1 MLKIPLK
8 ILEKPGNTSRNGNK
22 KMKLQTPYY
31 LIDEK
36 KLLEN
41 MKKISYI
48 RKMSGAKFVLAL
60 KCFSTWCVFDLMSEY
75 MDGTTSSSL
84 YEAKLGY
91 EKFGKEVHAYSVA
104 YPKEEITELKKF
116 ADKIIF
122 NSVSQL
128 NEFYPLVKNKN
139 LGLRINPKIS
149 YSHFDLADPARK
161 YSRLGVCDKKE
172 ILQNLDKIN
181 GAMFHFNC
189 ENEDVDNL
197 EKSLAYIGKNY
208 KELLEKIN
216 WVSFGGG
223 IYFTK
228 KGYDVKKFCKILK
241 EFSQKH
247 NVQIY
252 LEPGE
257 SSITMS
263 AKLVTTVLDV
273 VKNEKDIAVVD
284 SSIEAHMLDLLTY
297 HTPAKMKVFKNA
309 KYEYIVAGRS
319 CLAGDIFGT
328 YKFGKKIKPGDTVE
342 FEDAAGYSMVKM
354 NWFNGLPM
362 PAIVVKR
369 LNGKTEVIRKF
380 TYKDFVNNL
389 GNAGN

>member
-1 MLKIPLK
+1 
-8 ILEKPGNTSRNGNK
+8 
-22 KMKLQTPYY
+22 MKLQTPYY
-31 LIDEK
+31 FIEEK

-41 MKKISYI
+41 MKKIAFI
-48 RKMSGAKFVLAL
+48 REQSGAKFVLAL
-60 KCFSTWCVFDLMSEY
+60 KCFSTWSVFDLMSKY
-75 MDGTTSSSL
+75 MDGTTSSAL

-104 YPKEEITELKKF
+104 YPKEEILELKNF

-122 NSVSQL
+122 NSISQL
-128 NEFYPLVKNKN
+128 KRFYPLVKNKS
-139 LGLRINPKIS
+139 LGIRVNPKIS

-161 YSRLGVCDKKE
+161 NSRLGVLNKKD
-172 ILQNLDKIN
+172 ILDNLDKIN
-181 GAMFHFNC
+181 GLMFHFNC

-197 EKSLAYIGKNY
+197 EQSLNYIGKNY
-208 KELLEKIN
+208 SAMLQKVE

-228 KGYDVKKFCKILK
+228 AGYNIKKFCKILRD
-241 EFSQKH
+241 FSKKY

-263 AKLVTTVLDV
+263 AKLVTSVLDITH
-273 VKNEKDIAVVD
+273 NGKDIAVID

-297 HTPAKMKVFKNA
+297 HTPAKMAKQKNA
-309 KYEYIVAGRS
+309 KYEYIVAGRT

-328 YKFGKKIKPGDTVE
+328 YKFSKPLKIGDKIE

-354 NWFNGLPM
+354 NWFNGVPM
-362 PAIVVKR
+362 PSIVIKR
-369 LNGKTEVIRKF
+369 LNGKIEVVKSF
-380 TYKDFVNNL
+380 TYKDFIGNL
-389 GNAGN
+389 S

>member
-1 MLKIPLK
+1 MKI
-8 ILEKPGNTSRNGNK
+8 
-22 KMKLQTPYY
+22 QTPYY
-31 LIDEK
+31 FIEEK

-41 MKKISYI
+41 MKKIAFI
-48 RKMSGAKFVLAL
+48 REQSGTKFVLAL
-60 KCFSTWCVFDLMSEY
+60 KCFSTWCVFDLMSKY
-75 MDGTTSSSL
+75 MDGTTSSAL

-104 YPKEEITELKKF
+104 YPKEEILELKKF

-122 NSVSQL
+122 NSISQL
-128 NEFYPLVKNKN
+128 KRFYPLVKNKN
-139 LGLRINPKIS
+139 LGIRVNPKIS

-161 YSRLGVCDKKE
+161 NSRLGVINKKD
-172 ILQNLDKIN
+172 ILDNLDKIN
-181 GAMFHFNC
+181 GLMFHFNC

-197 EKSLAYIGKNY
+197 EQSLNYIGKNY
-208 KELLEKIN
+208 SKMLQKVE

-228 KGYDVKKFCKILK
+228 DGYNIKKFCKILRD
-241 EFSQKH
+241 FSKKY

-263 AKLVTTVLDV
+263 AKLVTSVLDITH
-273 VKNEKDIAVVD
+273 NGKDIAVID
-284 SSIEAHMLDLLTY
+284 SSTEAHMLDLLTY
-297 HTPAKMKVFKNA
+297 HTPAKMAEQKNA
-309 KYEYIVAGRS
+309 KYEYIVAGRT

-328 YKFGKKIKPGDTVE
+328 YKFTKPLKTGDKII

-354 NWFNGLPM
+354 NWFNGVPM
-362 PAIVVKR
+362 PSIVVKR
-369 LNGKTEVIRKF
+369 LNGKIEVVKSF
-380 TYKDFVNNL
+380 KYKDFVSNL
-389 GNAGN
+389 S

>member
-1 MLKIPLK
+1 MKI
-8 ILEKPGNTSRNGNK
+8 
-22 KMKLQTPYY
+22 QTPYY
-31 LIDEK
+31 LIEEK
-36 KLLEN
+36 ELLDN
-41 MKKISYI
+41 MKKIAYVQ
-48 RKMSGAKFVLAL
+48 KVSGAKFVLAL
-60 KCFSTWCVFDLMSEY
+60 KCFSTWCVFDLMSKY
-75 MDGTTSSSL
+75 MDGTTSSSF

-104 YPKEEITELKKF
+104 YPKNEIMELKNF

-128 NEFYPLVKNKN
+128 NKFYPLVKGKN

-161 YSRLGVCDKKE
+161 YSRLGTKNKKE
-172 ILQNLDKIN
+172 IFENLDKIN

-197 EKSLAYIGKNY
+197 EKSLKYIGKNY
-208 KELLEKIN
+208 EKLLRKVAWI
-216 WVSFGGG
+216 SFGGG

-228 KGYDVKKFCKILK
+228 NGYNLKKFAIILK
-241 EFSQKH
+241 EFSRKY

-252 LEPGE
+252 VEPGE

-263 AKLVTTVLDV
+263 AKLVTTVLDI
-273 VKNEKDIAVVD
+273 VKNEKNIAIVD

-297 HTPAKMKVFKNA
+297 HTPAKMAKQKNA
-309 KYEYIVAGRS
+309 KYEYMVAGRS

-328 YKFGKKIKPGDTVE
+328 YKFNKILKPGDKIV
-342 FEDAAGYSMVKM
+342 FDDAAGYSMVKM

-369 LNGKTEVIRKF
+369 LNGKTEVVRKF
-380 TYKDFVNNL
+380 TYKDFVDNL
-389 GNAGN
+389 S

>member
-1 MLKIPLK
+1 MKI
-8 ILEKPGNTSRNGNK
+8 R
-22 KMKLQTPYY
+22 TPYY

-41 MKKISYI
+41 MKKISFI
-48 RKMSGAKFVLAL
+48 REKSGAKFVLAL
-60 KCFSTWCVFDLMSEY
+60 KCFSTWCVFDLMSKY

-104 YPKEEITELKKF
+104 YPKKEISELKKF

-128 NEFYPLVKNKN
+128 NVFYPLVKNKN
-139 LGLRINPKIS
+139 LGLRINPSIS
-149 YSHFDLADPARK
+149 YSHFDLANPSRK
-161 YSRLGVCDKKE
+161 YSRLGVIDKKE
-172 ILQNLDKIN
+172 ILKISDKIN

-189 ENEDVDNL
+189 ENDDVDNL
-197 EKSLAYIGKNY
+197 EKSLQYISRNY
-208 KELLEKIN
+208 SKLLDKIN

-228 KGYDVKKFCKILK
+228 PGYNVKKFCKILGD
-241 EFSQKH
+241 FSKKH
-247 NVQIY
+247 KVQIY

-263 AKLVTTVLDV
+263 TKLVTTVLDI
-273 VKNEKDIAVVD
+273 VKNKKNIAIVD

-297 HTPAKMKVFKNA
+297 HTPAKMKTARNA

-319 CLAGDIFGT
+319 CLAGDVFGT
-328 YKFGKKIKPGDTVE
+328 YEFNKILKPGDEVE

-362 PAIVVKR
+362 PSIAVKR
-369 LNGKTEVIRKF
+369 LNGKIEIVKSF
-380 TYKDFVNNL
+380 TYKDFVGNL
-389 GNAGN
+389 S

>member
-1 MLKIPLK
+1 
-8 ILEKPGNTSRNGNK
+8 
-22 KMKLQTPYY
+22 MKLKTPYY
-31 LIDEK
+31 LIEEK

-41 MKKISYI
+41 MKKIAYI
-48 RKMSGAKFVLAL
+48 RERSGAKFVLAL
-60 KCFSTWCVFDLMSEY
+60 KCFSTWCVFPLMSKY
-75 MDGTTSSSL
+75 MDGTTSSAL

-104 YPKEEITELKKF
+104 YPKEEILELKKF

-128 NEFYPLVKNKN
+128 KRFYPMVKNKN
-139 LGLRINPKIS
+139 LGLRVNPKIS

-161 YSRLGVCDKKE
+161 YSRLGVINKKE
-172 ILQNLDKIN
+172 IFNNLDKIN
-181 GAMFHFNC
+181 GLMFHFNC
-189 ENEDVDNL
+189 ENEDVNYL
-197 EKSLAYIGKNY
+197 EKAFSYIGKQY
-208 KELLEKIN
+208 SMALKKVS

-228 KGYDVKKFCKILK
+228 TGYNIEKFCKILK
-241 EFSQKH
+241 EFSKKYD
-247 NVQIY
+247 VQIY

-273 VKNEKDIAVVD
+273 TKNGKDIAIID
-284 SSIEAHMLDLLTY
+284 SSTEAHLLDLLTY
-297 HTPAKMKVFKNA
+297 HTPAKMAKQQNA
-309 KYEYIVAGRS
+309 KYEYIVAGRT

-328 YKFGKKIKPGDTVE
+328 YKLSKPLKVGDIIE

-354 NWFNGLPM
+354 NWFNGIKM
-362 PAIVVKR
+362 PSIVVRR
-369 LNGKTEVIRKF
+369 LNGKIELIKSF
-380 TYKDFVNNL
+380 TYKDFIGNL
-389 GNAGN
+389 S

>member
-1 MLKIPLK
+1 MKI
-8 ILEKPGNTSRNGNK
+8 
-22 KMKLQTPYY
+22 QTPYY
-31 LIDEK
+31 LTEEK
-36 KLLEN
+36 SLLEN
-41 MKKISYI
+41 MKKIAYVQ
-48 RKMSGAKFVLAL
+48 KASGAKFVLAL
-60 KCFSTWCVFDLMSEY
+60 KCFSTWCVFDLMSKY

-84 YEAKLGY
+84 YEAKLGH

-104 YPKEEITELKKF
+104 YPKEEILELKKF

-128 NEFYPLVKNKN
+128 NKFYPLVKNKN

-149 YSHFDLADPARK
+149 YSHFDLANPARR
-161 YSRLGVCDKKE
+161 YSRLGVSNKKE
-172 ILQNLDKIN
+172 ILDNLDKIN

-197 EKSLAYIGKNY
+197 EKSLEYIGKNY
-208 KELLEKIN
+208 KTLLEKIE
-216 WVSFGGG
+216 WISLGGG

-228 KGYDVKKFCKILK
+228 SGYNLKKFAIILK
-241 EFSQKH
+241 EFSKKY

-252 LEPGE
+252 MEPGE

-273 VKNEKDIAVVD
+273 IKNEKNIAIVD

-297 HTPAKMKVFKNA
+297 HTPAKMTKQKNA
-309 KYEYIVAGRS
+309 KYEYQIAGRS

-328 YKFGKKIKPGDTVE
+328 YKFNKILKPGDKIV
-342 FEDAAGYSMVKM
+342 FDDAAGYSMVKM

-369 LNGKTEVIRKF
+369 LNGKTEVVRKF
-380 TYKDFVNNL
+380 TYKDFINNL
-389 GNAGN
+389 GKV